1 MKLPAGHP
9 LHLVLG
15 LTLWFIWFCVVYG
28 GLSVAC
34 AVAPPAPEAGPFNR
48 VNAGLMVLTMLTIAV
63 LAWAARRCRR
73 DAQQFPTGSP
83 PGRKRF
89 VADASAALYGLAAV
103 STLVVGL
110 PLLLLPPCL

>member
-1 MKLPAGHP
+1 MKPPASHP

-15 LTLWFIWFCVVYG
+15 LTLWFAWFCAVYG

-34 AVAPPAPEAGPFNR
+34 AVVPPAPEAGALNG
-48 VNAGLMVLTMLTIAV
+48 VNAGLLVLTILTTAV
-63 LAWAARRCRR
+63 LAWAARKCWRG
-73 DAQQFPTGSP
+73 AQQFPAGSP

-89 VADASAALYGLAAV
+89 VADVSAALYALAAV

>member
-1 MKLPAGHP
+1 MKLPASHP

-15 LTLWFIWFCVVYG
+15 LTVWFAWFCLVYG

-34 AVAPPAPEAGPFNR
+34 AVAPPAPEAGPLNG
-48 VNAGLMVLTMLTIAV
+48 VNAGLLLLTVLTAV
-63 LAWAARRCRR
+63 LLAWAARRCWR
-73 DAQQFPTGSP
+73 DAQRFPAGSP

-89 VADASAALYGLAAV
+89 VAGVSAALYVLAAV